1 MTTPAIRPDDLL
13 FAISAIFLFF
23 YGFITLIGLT
33 VSFEK
38 EHAAAKIRTPGSREG
53 GAVA

>member
-1 MTTPAIRPDDLL
+1 MTTTAIRPDDLL

-23 YGFITLIGLT
+23 YGFITLIGLA

-38 EHAAAKIRTPGSREG
+38 EHAAAKIRTPESRGEG
-53 GAVA
+53 AAA